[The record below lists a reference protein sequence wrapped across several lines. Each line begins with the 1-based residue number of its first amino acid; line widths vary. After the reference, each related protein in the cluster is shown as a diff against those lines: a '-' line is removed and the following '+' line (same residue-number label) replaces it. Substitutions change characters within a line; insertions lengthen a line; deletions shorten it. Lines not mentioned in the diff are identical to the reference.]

1 MPRFTFTPLAL
12 LALLA
17 LLATPQWAAAQRPLR
32 VPTGAVDTRSS
43 RGRPTIH
50 YTLRVDSADLSRFSV
65 EMRLRHMRD
74 TFRLAMSAHPEYDDR
89 YWRFVEDLS
98 ATSDSGAAS
107 VSPVDSALWRVT
119 TRGGEVVVRYTV
131 HLPPDEGPPR
141 ASWRPFLSPTGGLT
155 GGPHAF
161 MYVVGASAAPSHV
174 TLDLPRGWIV
184 ATGLAPT
191 SDSRTFYAPSTDVLV
206 DSPMLVGHLRD
217 WRFAVGGVP
226 HRIVYWPRPD
236 ATPFDTA
243 AFVGALARLTKEAIA
258 LFGRA
263 PYREFTFL
271 MQDGAYAGLEHANSV
286 TLGAPSADIAA
297 SPVDFFDDAA
307 HEFLHTWNLVWI
319 RPAERGGVT
328 YRQAGRTRGLW
339 FSEGLTMYYA
349 DLLLRRARLPTNDST
364 RLSHL
369 ERLLGRY
376 HGSPGN
382 SRVSPEVS
390 SLAENGGSITAL
402 GDYTPSV
409 HLQGEVIGTLLDFR
423 IREAT
428 AGRHTMD
435 DVMRTMMARVGGTRG
450 FGGADVERAFRD
462 VCGCDLGPFFRAHI
476 RAARPIDF
484 PRELARAGLR
494 MSLTRIPAVN
504 EQGEPVPDLRL
515 FAEERDGDPR
525 LRLRLT
531 NPASLWGRA
540 GLHTGDLIASFNGAP
555 IRTTADFRT
564 TMRALRI
571 GDTARIVI
579 ARQDVPRTVTVV
591 VTGYA
596 RPAVRIAEMISVT
609 PLQRLV
615 REGWLAAAMPQASAP

>member
-1 MPRFTFTPLAL
+1 MPRLPFAPLALFAL
-12 LALLA
+12 LALLGPPRW
-17 LLATPQWAAAQRPLR
+17 TAAQRPPR
-32 VPTGAVDTRSS
+32 VPARAVDTRSS
-43 RGRPTIH
+43 SDQPVIH
-50 YTLRVDSADLSRFSV
+50 YTLRVDSADLSRFAV
-65 EMRLRHMRD
+65 EMRMRNVRD
-74 TFRLAMSAHPEYDDR
+74 TFLLAMSAHPEYDDR
-89 YWRFVEDLS
+89 YWRYVEELS
-98 ATSDSGAAS
+98 ATGGGGMATI
-107 VSPVDSALWRVT
+107 SPVDSALWRVT
-119 TRGGEVVVRYTV
+119 TRGGEVVVRYAI

-161 MYVVGASAAPSHV
+161 MYVVGASLAPSHV
-174 TLDLPRGWIV
+174 TLDLPRGWTI

-191 SDSRTFYAPSTDVLV
+191 SDPRTFYSPSTDVLV
-206 DSPMLVGHLRD
+206 DSPMLVGYLRD
-217 WRFAVGGVP
+217 WRFAVDGVP

-243 AFVGALARLTKEAIA
+243 AFVGAFARLTEEAIA

-286 TLGAPSADIAA
+286 TLGAPSADIVA
-297 SPVDFFDDAA
+297 SPVDLFDDAA
-307 HEFLHTWNLVWI
+307 HEFVHTWNLVWI
-319 RPAERGGVT
+319 RPAERVGVS
-328 YRQAGRTRGLW
+328 YRKVGQTRGLW

-382 SRVSPEVS
+382 GRVSPEVS
-390 SLAENGGSITAL
+390 SLAENGGSIAAL

-428 AGRHTMD
+428 AGRRSMD
-435 DVMRTMMARVGGTRG
+435 DVMRTMMARIGGTRG
-450 FGGADVERAFRD
+450 FGGADVERAFSD
-462 VCGCDLGPFFRAHI
+462 VCGCDMGPFFRAHI

-494 MSLTRIPAVN
+494 MSLTRIAAVN

-525 LRLRLT
+525 PRLRLST
-531 NPASLWGRA
+531 PASVWGRA
-540 GLHTGDLIASFNGAP
+540 GLHTGDLVVAVNGAP
-555 IRTTADFRT
+555 FRSTADFRRVV
-564 TMRALRI
+564 RALRI
-571 GDTARIVI
+571 GDTARMELL
-579 ARQDVPRTVTVV
+579 RQEGPRTITVV
-591 VTGYA
+591 VPGYE
-596 RPAVRIAEMISVT
+596 RPLVRIEERPSIT

-615 REGWLAAAMPQASAP
+615 REGWLAAAVPPANVR